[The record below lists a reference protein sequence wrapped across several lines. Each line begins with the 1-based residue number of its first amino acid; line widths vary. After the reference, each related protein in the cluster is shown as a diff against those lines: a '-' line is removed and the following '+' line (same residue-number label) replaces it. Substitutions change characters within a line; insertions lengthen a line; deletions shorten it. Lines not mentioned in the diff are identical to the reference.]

1 MTVTQAPKKAGG
13 RVLISILPGP
23 GKSQRLSDEES
34 HHLLNVL
41 RRNAGDEL
49 EAMDGRGGSAI
60 CRIALRE
67 NTCFLEWVRPSE
79 RPSQD
84 PESPRI
90 CVALG
95 VLKGEAMEWVVEK
108 CVELG
113 VNELQ
118 PLDCDHCVVKF
129 DKKGPEVFR
138 DRWKRIADQAL
149 KQSGRRRAMEVG
161 LPAPTQAWLD
171 RKAKQPG
178 TAVILLDE
186 ATREESIGLLGVIT
200 KLSSDVREVVL
211 LVGPEGGWS
220 QKERLH
226 FQRSGVTRATL
237 GRDHILRAETA
248 ALLAAS
254 VASAVRGL
262 S

>member
-1 MTVTQAPKKAGG
+1 MNDIKKKAGG
-13 RVLISILPGP
+13 RVLIASLPVVGQP
-23 GKSQRLSDEES
+23 KRLSDEEA
-34 HHLLNVL
+34 HHLVNVL
-41 RRNAGDEL
+41 RRVDGDEL
-49 EAMDGRGGSAI
+49 EAMDGRGGSAV
-60 CRIALRE
+60 CRVSLRE
-67 NTCFLEWVRPSE
+67 GGCYLEWIRKAE
-79 RPSQD
+79 HQARD
-84 PESPRI
+84 PEAPRI

-95 VLKGEAMEWVVEK
+95 VLKGDAMEWVVEK

-138 DRWKRIADQAL
+138 DRWRRIADQAL

-186 ATREESIGLLGVIT
+186 ATREESNGLLGVIT
-200 KLSSDVREVVL
+200 KLGSDVREVVL

-226 FQRSGVTRATL
+226 FERAGVTRATL

>member
-67 NTCFLEWVRPSE
+67 NACFLEWVRPSE

-149 KQSGRRRAMEVG
+149 KQSGRRTAMEIG
-161 LPAPTQAWLD
+161 APARPQAWLD
-171 RKAKQPG
+171 KKLKQPS
-178 TAVILLDE
+178 TQVLLLDE
-186 ATREESIGLLGVIT
+186 AARVQSAGLLGV
-200 KLSSDVREVVL
+200 LSQLGDEISEVVV

-220 QKERLH
+220 LKERQM
-226 FQRSGVTRATL
+226 FERAGVRCATL

-254 VASAVRGL
+254 VATAVRGL

>member
-1 MTVTQAPKKAGG
+1 MTDIKTKAGG
-13 RVLISILPGP
+13 RVLIANLPGA
-23 GKSQRLSDEES
+23 GKPRRLSEEEA
-34 HHLLNVL
+34 HHLVHVL
-41 RRNAGDEL
+41 RRGDADEL

-60 CRIALRE
+60 CRISLRE
-67 NTCFLEWVRPSE
+67 GGCYLEWVREAE
-79 RPSQD
+79 RQVRD
-84 PESPRI
+84 PDSPRI

-95 VLKGEAMEWVVEK
+95 VLKGDAMEWVVEK

-129 DKKGPEVFR
+129 DKKGPEIFR

-149 KQSGRRRAMEVG
+149 KQSGRRTSMGVG
-161 LPAPTQAWLD
+161 LPARTQSWLD
-171 RKAKQPG
+171 QKVKQPG
-178 TAVILLDE
+178 TEVILLDE
-186 ATREESIGLLGVIT
+186 ATREESLGLLGV
-200 KLSSDVREVVL
+200 LSHLGEDVREVVL

-220 QKERLH
+220 QKERLL
-226 FQRSGVTRATL
+226 FERSKLKRATL

-254 VASAVRGL
+254 VACAVRGL